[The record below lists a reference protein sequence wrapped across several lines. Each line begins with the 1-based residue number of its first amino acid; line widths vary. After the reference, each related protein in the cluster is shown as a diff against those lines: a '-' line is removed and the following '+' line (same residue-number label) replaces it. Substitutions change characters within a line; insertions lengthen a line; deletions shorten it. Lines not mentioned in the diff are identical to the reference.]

1 MWFLATS
8 MVYSRHKL
16 QVYCNPS
23 RTGFATFYQF
33 YTDNQSSKLDE
44 SQQQNQR
51 LATQFVPFKGFPS
64 STADDVSPRVVA
76 FMPFT
81 APVSLFD
88 T

>member
-1 MWFLATS
+1 
-8 MVYSRHKL
+8 MVYSKHKL

-23 RTGFATFYQF
+23 QTGFATFYRTH
-33 YTDNQSSKLDE
+33 TDNQPSKLDGV
-44 SQQQNQR
+44 SGGR
-51 LATQFVPFKGFPS
+51 CLATQFVPFKGFPS

-76 FMPFT
+76 FLPFT